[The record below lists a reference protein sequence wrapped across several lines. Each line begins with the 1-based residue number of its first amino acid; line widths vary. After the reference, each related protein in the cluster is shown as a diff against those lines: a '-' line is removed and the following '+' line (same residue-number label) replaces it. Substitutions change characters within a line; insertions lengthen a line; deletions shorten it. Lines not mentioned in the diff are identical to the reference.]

1 MPTFQNP
8 TGVTMP
14 LERRQ
19 ALVELARERGILIL
33 EDDPYGELWVDSPPP
48 PAIRSLDDHV
58 AYLGTFSKVML
69 PSPRIGYLVASRRF
83 IEAFGQGRDQVEQTA
98 VQIEVLVLEGR
109 QVGQTGGVVVEQQA
123 AIDVLHLFVIAQAV
137 LAETV
142 QHVEDEGDGQQGGG
156 EAAKSGWNHGEG
168 VEEVSVRSTHD
179 PARR

>member
-1 MPTFQNP
+1 MGEQRAAPGAGQHQQHDRGQPVRGAAEQTAGAMHRVQAAQAEQRGQQVAQVP
-8 TGVTMP
+8 HIH
-14 LERRQ
+14 RRQ
-19 ALVELARERGILIL
+19 Q
-33 EDDPYGELWVDSPPP
+33 
-48 PAIRSLDDHV
+48 
-58 AYLGTFSKVML
+58 
-69 PSPRIGYLVASRRF
+69 
-83 IEAFGQGRDQVEQTA
+83 AFGQRRDQVEQTA

-109 QVGQTGGVVVEQQA
+109 QVGQAGGVVVEQQA

-179 PARR
+179 PALR